1 MFWSNVFRYFFNIIQ
16 TLSFFHVPFWS
27 DCEMFIVSCS
37 TLRENHEVAPKTVW
51 LPANMPRNIRSD
63 SKKSLNV
70 EQRRCS
76 ETNKSQERG
85 ISGKTRQTSL
95 WTKRLFVFYCYPHS
109 LNWTTLWLRLHRRH
123 QPWKLWLRIKW
134 RWKSWVFFEWMRQ
147 QVISN
152 LLSRMTYHA
161 F

>member
-1 MFWSNVFRYFFNIIQ
+1 MISFRIYKFFYEVSTMYWSNVFRYFFNIIQ

-37 TLRENHEVAPKTVW
+37 TLRENHAVAPKTVW

-95 WTKRLFVFYCYPHS
+95 RTKTSFVFYSILTLIHS
-109 LNWTTLWLRLHRRH
+109 TGQHYCFASTGGSGHKNRTRKSKTKKWL
-123 QPWKLWLRIKW
+123 KK
-134 RWKSWVFFEWMRQ
+134 
-147 QVISN
+147 
-152 LLSRMTYHA
+152 
-161 F
+161 